1 MKKSR
6 HTLKWFQ
13 NRRGEVI
20 YRKPIKTTKGKR
32 CCDMCEK
39 TGVKVYPPQKGKLD
53 HAQYLFDFSRE
64 LGIEYFDKP
73 LYQV

>member
-1 MKKSR
+1 MKKNR

-13 NRRGEVI
+13 NRRGKFI
-20 YRKPIKTTKGKR
+20 YRKPIRTVKGKR

-39 TGVKVYPPQKGKLD
+39 TKVKVGLPQN
-53 HAQYLFDFSRE
+53 LFDYQNE
-64 LGIEYFDKP
+64 LGIRYFDKP